1 MWLIKEI
8 VVCPLP
14 RGLKASLAFQ
24 RIRLLFLDTIYPI
37 FKIIP
42 IFLLAMLVDSSIR
55 YSFIIVTINYL
66 WQREVL
72 IISVSC
78 WIMLA

>member
-1 MWLIKEI
+1 
-8 VVCPLP
+8 
-14 RGLKASLAFQ
+14 
-24 RIRLLFLDTIYPI
+24 
-37 FKIIP
+37 
-42 IFLLAMLVDSSIR
+42 MLVDPSIR

-72 IISVSC
+72 IISASC